1 MTDEQGV
8 KFYGS
13 VTVSVRGQIV
23 IPTQARREL
32 KIERGE
38 KLLVIG
44 GPGDQGLALIRA
56 SAVDSLLR
64 QWADLVPRLRE
75 EAHSGSDA
83 ETGS

>member
-1 MTDEQGV
+1 LANEREIR
-8 KFYGS
+8 FYGS
-13 VTVSVRGQIV
+13 VTVSMRGQIV

-56 SAVDSLLR
+56 SAVDSLLKK
-64 QWADLVPRLRE
+64 WADLVPRLHE
-75 EAHSGSDA
+75 EAKSREDTAA
-83 ETGS
+83 EG